1 MSYDSQNPFTAR
13 RGGVATQGEYDLGL
27 RQYMLRVYNYMASG
41 LAVTG
46 IVAWLAA
53 DTGLYFSLART
64 PLIWLVMF
72 APLVLVFAFSA
83 GIQRMSFGTA
93 QLLYWVY
100 SALMGLSLGYIF
112 LRYTHASIA
121 LTFFITAG
129 MFLGMSLYGYTTKA
143 DLTRMGSFMVMGLIG
158 IIIAAVVNLFLM
170 SPAIYFAISILGV
183 VIFTGLTAWDTQ
195 RIAQQ
200 YYATPYGEGDMVGK
214 GALMGALQLYLDFL
228 NLFVLL
234 LRFFGTARD

>member
-1 MSYDSQNPFTAR
+1 MSYDSQNPWTAR
-13 RGGVATQGEYDLGL
+13 RGGVATQAEYDMGL

-53 DTGLYFSLART
+53 DSGLYYQIAHS
-64 PLIWLVMF
+64 PLIWLVML
-72 APLVLVFAFSA
+72 APLGIVFAFSA

-112 LRYTHASIA
+112 LRYTHATIA
-121 LTFFITAG
+121 TTFFITAA

-143 DLTRMGSFMVMGLIG
+143 DLTKMGSFMMMGLIG
-158 IIIAAVVNLFLM
+158 IIIASLVNIFLH
-170 SPAIYFAISILGV
+170 SSAIYFAISMIGV
-183 VIFTGLTAWDTQ
+183 VVFTGLTAWDTQ

-200 YYATPYGEGDMVGK
+200 YYIGYGSDEATVGK
-214 GALMGALQLYLDFL
+214 GALMGALTLYLDFL
-228 NLFVLL
+228 NLFLML
-234 LRFFGTARD
+234 LRLFGNSRD

>member
-1 MSYDSQNPFTAR
+1 MSYDSQNPWTAR

-46 IVAWLAA
+46 VVAWLAY
-53 DTGLYFSLART
+53 DTGVTLQLMHSPVR
-64 PLIWLVMF
+64 WLVIL
-72 APLVLVFAFSA
+72 APLALVFIFSA
-83 GIQRMSFGTA
+83 GLQRMSFGTA
-93 QLLYWVY
+93 QLLYWGY
-100 SALMGLSLGYIF
+100 AALMGLSISTIF
-112 LRYTHASIA
+112 FVYSHGSIA
-121 LTFFITAG
+121 MTFFITAA

-158 IIIAAVVNLFLM
+158 IIIAGLVNMFLM
-170 SPAIYFAISILGV
+170 SSAISFAVSIIGV
-183 VIFTGLTAWDTQ
+183 IVFTGLTAWDTQ

-200 YYATPYGEGDMVGK
+200 YYMPGVGSGDMVGK

-228 NLFVLL
+228 NLFLL
-234 LRFFGTARD
+234 MLRLFGNTRD